1 VLGWTDQARTPGGFP
16 VMDSLLDAMAYS
28 YMRDRGSNLERS
40 LWNCD
45 QHPRPVSG
53 QCMVDRN
60 PIKMAL
66 GPGAQIK

>member
-1 VLGWTDQARTPGGFP
+1 
-16 VMDSLLDAMAYS
+16 MDSLLDAMDYS

-45 QHPRPVSG
+45 RHPRTSSN

-60 PIKMAL
+60 PVKVAL